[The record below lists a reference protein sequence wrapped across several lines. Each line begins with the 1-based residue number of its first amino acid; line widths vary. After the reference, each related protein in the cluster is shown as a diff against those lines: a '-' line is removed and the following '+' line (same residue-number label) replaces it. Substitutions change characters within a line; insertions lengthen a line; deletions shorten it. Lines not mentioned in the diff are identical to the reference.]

1 MAEPEC
7 ASTSTKYNYRQVGEL
22 DRAMDVLRGAGF
34 SEDSLPFKSLYS
46 VRGRILAQ
54 IGFKFPKLPSLLGL
68 LAGLSPGTIKI
79 WHDIESGWMSEARA
93 RPGAPPV
100 YKRVSDE
107 VAITILKKE
116 VTKELEAELLTPDEY
131 LGE

>member
-1 MAEPEC
+1 MGCGVFWQQIQRLDKSLGSMRVSGILTTAGP
-7 ASTSTKYNYRQVGEL
+7 YQEL
-22 DRAMDVLRGAGF
+22 YALRGK
-34 SEDSLPFKSLYS
+34 LM
-46 VRGRILAQ
+46 AQ
-54 IGFKFPKLPSLLGL
+54 IGFKFPREITQLMRLI
-68 LAGLSPGTIKI
+68 GLSPGTITL
-79 WHDIESGWMSEARA
+79 WHDIESGFMSEARA

-107 VAITILKKE
+107 VAMAILKKE